1 MLSRLQPVPTRGK
14 IQPASLGGR
23 AVRAK
28 HATVARLAAL
38 GWLLTA
44 TIWGTPPPEGP
55 AAQPRLVSAEEGTSQ
70 GAAKRASQPLNQ
82 FPAAVLQ
89 LPPNTKTAITVDLEN
104 NKLHLLRAG
113 QQGLEIVASFYVS
126 IGKAG
131 AAKKV
136 EGDEKTPVGIYFIVA
151 HIPGD
156 ELPEIYGA
164 GALPL
169 NYPNSLDQRRE
180 HSGSGIWIHGTDKTT
195 EELLPQSSRGCL
207 TLRNKDFLRLSQE
220 VEISHT
226 PVVISR
232 TLRWLPASD
241 LDPLRHSLA
250 ATLESWRHDWESRAT
265 ERYLSHYAEDFR
277 SGSMSRRRFA
287 AHKKRVNASK
297 NFIEVSL
304 EEIGFYLDP
313 AEKGLALVT
322 FEQNYRSNNFEQ
334 QRLKH
339 QYWRRQDGSWKIVLE
354 GGV

>member
-1 MLSRLQPVPTRGK
+1 
-14 IQPASLGGR
+14 
-23 AVRAK
+23 VRAK
-28 HATVARLAAL
+28 HGTVSGLAAL

-44 TIWGTPPPEGP
+44 MAWGAPPPEDP
-55 AAQPRLVSAEEGTSQ
+55 PTQPRLASAEEGTSQ
-70 GAAKRASQPLNQ
+70 GASRRTSQPVSQL
-82 FPAAVLQ
+82 PTALLQ
-89 LPPNTKTAITVDLEN
+89 LPHGTQTAITVDLES

-113 QQGLEIVASFYVS
+113 KQGLETVASFYVS

-131 AAKKV
+131 AAKQV

-151 HIPGD
+151 HIAGD

-169 NYPNSLDQRRE
+169 NYPNSLDQRRG

-207 TLRNKDFLRLSQE
+207 TLRNQDFLRLARE
-220 VEISHT
+220 VEISRT

-241 LDPLRHSLA
+241 LDPLRRSLA
-250 ATLESWRHDWESRAT
+250 TAVESWRRDWESRDT
-265 ERYLSHYAEDFR
+265 ERYLSHYAKDFR

-287 AHKKRVNASK
+287 VHKQRVNARK
-297 NFIEVSL
+297 KFIEVRL
-304 EEIGFYLDP
+304 DEIGIYLDP
-313 AEKGLALVT
+313 AENGLALVT
-322 FEQNYRSNNFEQ
+322 FVQNYRSNNFEQ

-339 QYWRRQDGSWKIVLE
+339 QYWRRQDEGWKIVLE